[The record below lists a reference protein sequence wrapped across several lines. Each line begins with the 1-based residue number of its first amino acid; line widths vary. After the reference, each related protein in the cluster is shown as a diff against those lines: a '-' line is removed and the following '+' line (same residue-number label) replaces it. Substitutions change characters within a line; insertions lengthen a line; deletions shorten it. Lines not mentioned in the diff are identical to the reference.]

1 MPKRNYSQNE
11 VNSFIPPPSFH
22 RNRSPEPHYQG
33 RKQCLSP
40 WRMGSQVQRDTWPPR
55 AGVAGQ
61 EPILHGR
68 KRRCDNEAA
77 PSLTAPANGKAL
89 RWEARL
95 CKLDRFLPNTKRQ
108 GESRGVQL
116 PFRALTFYWPLFLRR
131 QASTPGEPAGNGA
144 LPRRQKHSHQL
155 LT

>member
-1 MPKRNYSQNE
+1 MLSSQLQNKPKHHPGPCPCTTHSKGRLGRPKSLLKQILLCR
-11 VNSFIPPPSFH
+11 VSPSLHNS
-22 RNRSPEPHYQG
+22 NRSPEPHYQG

-77 PSLTAPANGKAL
+77 PSLTAPASGKAL

-116 PFRALTFYWPLFLRR
+116 PFRWL
-131 QASTPGEPAGNGA
+131 SG
-144 LPRRQKHSHQL
+144 H
-155 LT
+155 